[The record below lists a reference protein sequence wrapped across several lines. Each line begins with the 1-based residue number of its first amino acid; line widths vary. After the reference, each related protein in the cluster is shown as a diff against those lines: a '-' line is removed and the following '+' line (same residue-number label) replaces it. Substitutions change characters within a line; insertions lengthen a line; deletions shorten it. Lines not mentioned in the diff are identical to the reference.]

1 LEKSKGAAAT
11 SSGLEEVPPE
21 LQTIEKDSI
30 TLVVA
35 DSIKYMEVITKLLKF
50 VATQKFSVIYV
61 TMSRPYESLIALLNK
76 KGISYSKVLF
86 IDAITPTLGGNP
98 KRVKNCIFVASPSN
112 LTDLGI
118 ALEQAIS
125 SLGQANK
132 LLIFDS
138 MSTMAIYHNLQ
149 TVLQFGHFLTV
160 RVRLHKVQGVL
171 LAIEAE
177 SEKAILDSLAQFCDR
192 TVFWKLE

>member
-1 LEKSKGAAAT
+1 MSTTDLEGI
-11 SSGLEEVPPE
+11 PPD
-21 LQTIEKDSI
+21 LQKIGKDSI

-35 DSIKYMEVITKLLKF
+35 ESSRYIDIITKLLRF
-50 VATQKFSVIYV
+50 VGSQKFSVIYV
-61 TMSRPYESLIALLNK
+61 TVSRPYESLVELLSKNR
-76 KGISYSKVLF
+76 ISSSRIFF

-118 ALEQAIS
+118 ALEQAIT
-125 SLGQANK
+125 SLGETNK

-138 MSTMAIYHNLQ
+138 MSTIAIYHNLR

-171 LAIEAE
+171 MAVEAE
-177 SEKAILDSLAQFCDR
+177 SEKTILDNLSQFCDR
-192 TVFWKLE
+192 TVVWKLE